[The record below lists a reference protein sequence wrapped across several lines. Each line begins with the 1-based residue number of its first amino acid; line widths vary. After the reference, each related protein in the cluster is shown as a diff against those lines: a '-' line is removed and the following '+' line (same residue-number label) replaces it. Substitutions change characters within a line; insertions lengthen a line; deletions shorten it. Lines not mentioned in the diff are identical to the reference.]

1 MKFTDITI
9 SQLIDFIKNEGG
21 NKIDMGKLGTYF
33 QHRIKTNDYLSNNE
47 INDTSLLFYI
57 LEGSSLPKQSKG
69 FINLLN
75 NISYL
80 LKISKE
86 NMEEIEDPELKNI
99 ENDLNDNL
107 ESSLINDILKKII
120 SELRRKRIS
129 FYVLKRNFN
138 LLLEQKNIYEYEE
151 IINKIFSYLKK
162 DESIV
167 SRIGSLEKYSKFCD
181 RFFSLLEIIR
191 KKRAKKE
198 KKELLLSEI
207 EDVKKD
213 FSQEVLESIQIIGL
227 PIEED
232 DERILSIDNPLSRD
246 LDGAFSIRKE
256 GECYNL
262 KVYITNV
269 PSFLKE
275 NNKLARE
282 AYNRGNTIYIYNGKK
297 PITQIHMLP
306 SFLSCDKLSLLQGC
320 FRNAIVFEF
329 ILDNNGNVE
338 NKSIKIK
345 KINVNKNLSQLEANE
360 LLTNDKVLSKI
371 QTDLKLYKEAVGKV
385 VKTSKYLYINKLNVN
400 KVIDLVAFS
409 SILTNYYIGEKSLF
423 AIYRVSGKYKCE
435 ASELN
440 YTHSVTPLRKF
451 VSNINL
457 AFFLNQQGVESFDE
471 KKLNYVENNIDEILN
486 HLNYKEYLN
495 KYVQS
500 HSYLIKKLF

>member
-1 MKFTDITI
+1 M
-9 SQLIDFIKNEGG
+9 
-21 NKIDMGKLGTYF
+21 
-33 QHRIKTNDYLSNNE
+33 
-47 INDTSLLFYI
+47 
-57 LEGSSLPKQSKG
+57 
-69 FINLLN
+69 
-75 NISYL
+75 
-80 LKISKE
+80 
-86 NMEEIEDPELKNI
+86 
-99 ENDLNDNL
+99 
-107 ESSLINDILKKII
+107 
-120 SELRRKRIS
+120 
-129 FYVLKRNFN
+129 
-138 LLLEQKNIYEYEE
+138 
-151 IINKIFSYLKK
+151 
-162 DESIV
+162 
-167 SRIGSLEKYSKFCD
+167 
-181 RFFSLLEIIR
+181 
-191 KKRAKKE
+191 
-198 KKELLLSEI
+198 LSEI

-329 ILDNNGNVE
+329 IIDNNGNVE

-345 KINVNKNLSQLEANE
+345 KIYVNKNLSQLEANE

-385 VKTSKYLYINKLNVN
+385 VKTSKDLYINRLNVN